1 MKTKLCMLLAGCMS
15 CLNMSGNIKAHN
27 GVYRNESGTLS
38 IIIGDDSVTMLS
50 CDEDEGALAVCTKE
64 MMTDSFMMINSM
76 CNPGI
81 QALEHM
87 SITYSKRNEGC
98 LSPDVTV
105 RFHLPN
111 TQREMKANIHR
122 GMRDYTGLI
131 RNGVCEITLDDVM
144 TGSAK
149 SFSFT
154 ITPTDYVESNPDG
167 QYYGVLYILYPFEIR
182 YEEND
187 VVTIEL
193 PSVSSN
199 IFELY
204 FIKGEYIHFTG
215 DGLEWRGDA
224 YHRQ

>member
-1 MKTKLCMLLAGCMS
+1 MKSKLCMLLAGCMN
-15 CLNMSGNIKAHN
+15 CLNMSGNINGHN

-38 IIIGDDSVTMLS
+38 IIISDDSVTMLS
-50 CDEDEGALAVCTKE
+50 CDEDAGALAVCTKE
-64 MMTDSFMMINSM
+64 MVTDSFMMINSV

-81 QALEHM
+81 KALEHM

-98 LSPDVTV
+98 LNPDVTV
-105 RFHLPN
+105 RFRLPN
-111 TQREMKANIHR
+111 TKSEMKANIHR
-122 GMRDYTGLI
+122 GMRDYTGII
-131 RNGVCEITLDDVM
+131 RNGVCEITVDSSM
-144 TGSAK
+144 ISSEN

-154 ITPTDYVESNPDG
+154 ITPIEYAESNPEG
-167 QYYGVLYILYPFEIR
+167 QYYGVLYILYPFGIR

-187 VVTIEL
+187 IVTIEL

-215 DGLEWRGDA
+215 EGLEWRGEA